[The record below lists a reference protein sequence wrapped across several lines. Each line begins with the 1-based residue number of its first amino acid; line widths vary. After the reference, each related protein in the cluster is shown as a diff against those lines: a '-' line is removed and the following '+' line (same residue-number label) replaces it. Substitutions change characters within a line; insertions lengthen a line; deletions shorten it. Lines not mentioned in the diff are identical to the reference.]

1 MATNPITKEPRS
13 NLEWRFCG
21 ALDIGVSH
29 DYSSGLA
36 EWEIL
41 RDHLAHY
48 GLSRWEVGCEI
59 GCGAGRMTNA
69 VAQHFAKVHG
79 LDVAKERLA
88 QAHAAPNASRCTF
101 HAIREPAIPLPS
113 ESCDLVFSIHVF
125 QHLSGGA
132 AETYFREA
140 HRVLRRGGVMM
151 VHLPVVG
158 AHGLTGDMGERA
170 RRGAIAALRAV
181 GTATVR
187 LATRLGLG
195 GALAAAARRWVRSAG
210 EKVSAPVSQF
220 RVFSFA
226 RVADLLVRLGFE
238 RVELRVLPVRDH
250 NSYVFARKP

>member
-1 MATNPITKEPRS
+1 MTTTPITQEPRS

-21 ALDIGVSH
+21 ALDVGVSH

-36 EWEIL
+36 EWTIL
-41 RDHLAHY
+41 RDHLGHY

-69 VAQHFAKVHG
+69 VAQDFATVHA
-79 LDVAKERLA
+79 LDVAEERLA
-88 QAHAAPNASRCTF
+88 QARSAPNASRCTF
-101 HAIREPAIPLPS
+101 HSVREPAIPLPG
-113 ESCDLVFSIHVF
+113 ETCDLVFSIHVF
-125 QHLSGGA
+125 QHLSGDAAGA
-132 AETYFREA
+132 YFREA
-140 HRVLRRGGVMM
+140 YRVLRRGGVLM

-158 AHGLTGDMGERA
+158 AHGLTGGLGERV
-170 RRGAIAALRAV
+170 RRGATAAVRVV

-187 LATRLGLG
+187 LATRLRLSR
-195 GALAAAARRWVRSAG
+195 ALAAATRPVAQAAG
-210 EKVSAPVSQF
+210 DRASAPVSTY

-226 RVADLLVRLGFE
+226 RVSNLLRRLGFE